1 MKALTLISILMMTIS
16 ISNKALAEETRDIA
30 SESAVVEEM
39 ISTEVMSEEVMMTSH
54 QLVKHEDMV
63 WILL

>member
-1 MKALTLISILMMTIS
+1 MKALTLISIMMLTIS

-30 SESAVVEEM
+30 SGPVVVEEM
-39 ISTEVMSEEVMMTSH
+39 ISTEIMSEEVLMTSH
-54 QLVKHEDMV
+54 ELVKHEDMV